1 MRGDCSA
8 GGGAAFFGLQQNFFA
23 KEHIMVAGRRSAL
36 IADDDEFFRAALS
49 AILTKQLGFAKV
61 LEAASLDEALE
72 QLGTQEGISAAFF
85 DLSMPGVQSPAN
97 LKAVRECFPGTRMAV
112 VSSSRRRQDIL
123 LALEAGVHG
132 YVPKGLGIKDLTA
145 ALRTILEGAIYVPPG
160 LADLPAVSEEPT
172 DPLRHGSSSDNSG
185 AASALTARQRD
196 VLELLV
202 QGKSNKEIA
211 RTLTLGEGT
220 VKVHVA
226 ALFRN
231 LGVRTRSGAAA
242 AGVGLLRIPRL
253 SSV

>member
-1 MRGDCSA
+1 
-8 GGGAAFFGLQQNFFA
+8 
-23 KEHIMVAGRRSAL
+23 MVAGRRSAL

-61 LEAASLDEALE
+61 VEAASLDEALE

-112 VSSSRRRQDIL
+112 VSGSRRRQDIL
-123 LALEAGVHG
+123 LALEAGAHG

-145 ALRTILEGAIYVPPG
+145 ALRTILDGAIYVPPS
-160 LADLPAVSEEPT
+160 LADLPANSEQST
-172 DPLRHGSSSDNSG
+172 DPLRPGSDNGG
-185 AASALTARQRD
+185 ATASSLTARQRD
-196 VLELLV
+196 VLGLLV

-231 LGVRTRSGAAA
+231 LGVNTRSGAAA
-242 AGVGLLRIPRL
+242 AGVRLL
-253 SSV
+253 

>member
-1 MRGDCSA
+1 M
-8 GGGAAFFGLQQNFFA
+8 
-23 KEHIMVAGRRSAL
+23 MVAGRRSAL
-36 IADDDEFFRAALS
+36 VADDDEFFRAALS

-61 LEAASLDEALE
+61 FEAASLDEALE
-72 QLGTQEGISAAFF
+72 KLGTQEGISAAFF

-97 LKAVRECFPGTRMAV
+97 LKAVRECFPRTRIAV
-112 VSSSRRRQDIL
+112 VSGSRRRHDIL

-160 LADLPAVSEEPT
+160 LAELPAALEDST
-172 DPLRHGSSSDNSG
+172 DPVRPGNSPG
-185 AASALTARQRD
+185 NGRAASGLTARQRD
-196 VLELLV
+196 VLQLLV

-211 RTLTLGEGT
+211 QSLTLGEGT

-242 AGVGLLRIPRL
+242 AGVGLL
-253 SSV
+253 